1 MALLD
6 SGCTKTV
13 CGEEWLK
20 CYINSSSDLEKKK
33 KQSFASNTEF
43 RFQNG
48 TSAVSEKCVLIAG
61 KIEGK
66 AVIIKTDVVN
76 SEIPLLLSK
85 ESVK

>member
-1 MALLD
+1 M
-6 SGCTKTV
+6 
-13 CGEEWLK
+13 K

-33 KQSFASNTEF
+33 IQSFASNTEF

-48 TSAVSEKCVLIAG
+48 TSAVSEKRVLIAG

-66 AVIIKTDVVN
+66 AVIVKTDVVN